1 MFDLRYR
8 GSKTSPESSGRALS
22 SYYNGAGPSLAK
34 NRDECRRSEPG
45 IGSDRSRN
53 ERAATLP
60 RISVRRVGR
69 AKSARF
75 TGAGEGELGTAALI
89 FIRVE
94 PRRWSWTDAVDAE
107 ECLHNGTKT
116 NMRGSALAELLLR
129 AGPSDHPARAQT

>member
-1 MFDLRYR
+1 MFDRLDRCSR
-8 GSKTSPESSGRALS
+8 PSPYSSGRALA
-22 SYYNGAGPSLAK
+22 SYYNGAGPSLAT

-75 TGAGEGELGTAALI
+75 TRSEEHTSELQSLMRI
-89 FIRVE
+89 
-94 PRRWSWTDAVDAE
+94 SYAVF
-107 ECLHNGTKT
+107 CLQKKT
-116 NMRGSALAELLLR
+116 YPILDVNNNIVTTYTNRITML
-129 AGPSDHPARAQT
+129 

>member
-75 TGAGEGELGTAALI
+75 TGAGEGALGTASLI

-94 PRRWSWTDAVDAE
+94 PRRWSLKDAVDRSE
-107 ECLHNGTKT
+107 EHTSELQSLMRNSYAVFCLKKKKIN
-116 NMRGSALAELLLR
+116 
-129 AGPSDHPARAQT
+129 